1 MCLRLLLCCDDD
13 LVLSQAIASNIF
25 IKADQLFRAINSWDS
40 PALETNRTW
49 LLKTRLHLKTRVS
62 HAQCRPGPA
71 YQRRIQFRHAS
82 PGHFCRTV
90 YSAEPV
96 FGPSWLPTAD
106 RSSVRIRNWI
116 QFCIQ
121 GGGVSIRSS
130 SPWKWALMRS
140 TPWEE
145 TCNVTRPGDWGGW
158 RIRDWWEEEDGGKVD
173 RN

>member
-1 MCLRLLLCCDDD
+1 MCLRLLLRCDDD

-25 IKADQLFRAINSWDS
+25 IKADQLFRAINSWDF
-40 PALETNRTW
+40 PALETNRIW

-62 HAQCRPGPA
+62 HAQFGPGPA

-82 PGHFCRTV
+82 PARFCRTV

-106 RSSVRIRNWI
+106 RSSVWLRNWI

-121 GGGVSIRSS
+121 GGSIRSS
-130 SPWKWALMRS
+130 TPWKWALMS
-140 TPWEE
+140 TRWEE
-145 TCNVTRPGDWGGW
+145 TCNVTRSGHWGGW
-158 RIRDWWEEEDGGKVD
+158 RLRYWWEEEDAANVD

>member
-1 MCLRLLLCCDDD
+1 MCLTLLLCCDDD

-25 IKADQLFRAINSWDS
+25 IKADQLFRAINSWDF
-40 PALETNRTW
+40 PALETNRIQ

-62 HAQCRPGPA
+62 PAQFRPGPA
-71 YQRRIQFRHAS
+71 YQRRIQFRHHAS
-82 PGHFCRTV
+82 PAHFCRIV

-106 RSSVRIRNWI
+106 RSSVCIRNWI

-121 GGGVSIRSS
+121 GGRDEHNKIKQPLIES
-130 SPWKWALMRS
+130 
-140 TPWEE
+140 EY
-145 TCNVTRPGDWGGW
+145 W
-158 RIRDWWEEEDGGKVD
+158 RAHDEKRHAMWLGQGTGEAGEKKEDGSNVA